1 MPYTRPKGRKY
12 NEDDVKVVK
21 KKFEYDVSA
30 DVYVCPNGKIL
41 TSRSISKENGYIT
54 YRSSSKDGKT
64 FPLSDHWLTKSSV
77 TKTVQRHLWQ
87 SYLDE
92 VELIRHT
99 QYHGQYDALRKQTI
113 ERNFGDGKEQYGL
126 RYTRYRGLNKDQ
138 DYLYLLF
145 ASMNFKKNALWT
157 SRKASNIFLCTLI
170 SLIKTQLNQRKTELK
185 FQFNF

>member
-64 FPLSDHWLTKSSV
+64 FPLSDH
-77 TKTVQRHLWQ
+77 
-87 SYLDE
+87 
-92 VELIRHT
+92 
-99 QYHGQYDALRKQTI
+99 
-113 ERNFGDGKEQYGL
+113 
-126 RYTRYRGLNKDQ
+126 
-138 DYLYLLF
+138 
-145 ASMNFKKNALWT
+145 
-157 SRKASNIFLCTLI
+157 
-170 SLIKTQLNQRKTELK
+170 
-185 FQFNF
+185 